1 MKIAILI
8 LLAVLGLY
16 GKNVKD
22 NPIQRLDL
30 KDGTSLL
37 RVHFNYLNAFKTTQ
51 KVRGLDGIYSINF
64 PLPNKWKIIEAD
76 GYIKYTPSILLLK
89 NLSSAIVSFNDVIVS
104 QFKIFDNKN
113 SGIKFNID
121 PSLFYKNNTLQF
133 EAIQHY
139 TLNCENGANSALWS
153 NLDLA
158 HSYIELHVRPKPIK
172 EFISS
177 IKSDVFDDKQYALTP
192 LNFVVDKKDD
202 QSLKNLALFTSV
214 ASTNLKYRLERI
226 KVSNKIDKK
235 NHNLIIA
242 TKEKALSYL
251 KRLGNYYI
259 TDDRPSLSLF
269 FNSNSCDAWL
279 NRSKF
284 AHVVP
289 DKNIKI
295 IAKGAFYDKS
305 LYLNKNRVTLKHLKV
320 NKTNSATVAF
330 WFKPEYAGHA
340 VLFGFDTYSLILVN
354 GYLGFNTANKDLYG
368 TKYKFQKNK
377 WYHITA
383 TFHNGAVERNTI
395 LVDGR
400 VQHLKQISNNFVSD
414 NARLSTNAYI
424 GGLKSEKTYYKGYI
438 DQFYMFD
445 YALTTI
451 SAKKLYRYSLE
462 HKRRGATESLYMDDK
477 IAHDINIIQNP
488 YKVDKAIIVL
498 IAKDKIKKEKL
509 IYALYKNDLV
519 NYKRQGLNIKEVTIP
534 SKASAYSAKNFIP
547 LDTKIYFNELG
558 YKTQFLK
565 GWYPPKIDIKFK
577 VYPDNHF
584 DAKDKIKANI
594 HYVLPTVVND
604 DSVVNIFL
612 NNIFANQLNIMKM
625 SNESEITISANKLF
639 NFGTSQGMPAYL
651 IGKGYNDLRLDF
663 SLVPKKKGACSVFNT
678 ENLVASVLD
687 DSYFILPSAT
697 KWIELPYMQ
706 YIIDA
711 QYPYSIYPDLQD
723 TVILL
728 ADRQNDTIASAMNF
742 IFFLAQALDS
752 YPNFLKV
759 TTALSQEDKQKHIIV
774 FGTIYDDKIQ
784 SLSKT
789 APIVFDKNRM
799 TKNYPYINRFI
810 EHETIL
816 NKDRLKKY
824 RFLTSMQ
831 ETNLVDSSIIM
842 QMSRSP
848 YNSDKTVLMFAANTP
863 KCLNK
868 GVNSLF
874 KYKNR
879 NNILGDT
886 LIYDYEDE
894 EGVAYNIKD
903 KYILSHLNWFQSLA
917 LYIGA
922 NPIRYLI
929 FFIIFLIIFVWI
941 VRTLLRKF
949 KEEHHPDAEE
959 PNGKNNEEERQEE
972 VEEEKQVDVQK
983 EDFKDVK

>member
-1 MKIAILI
+1 
-8 LLAVLGLY
+8 
-16 GKNVKD
+16 
-22 NPIQRLDL
+22 
-30 KDGTSLL
+30 
-37 RVHFNYLNAFKTTQ
+37 
-51 KVRGLDGIYSINF
+51 
-64 PLPNKWKIIEAD
+64 
-76 GYIKYTPSILLLK
+76 
-89 NLSSAIVSFNDVIVS
+89 
-104 QFKIFDNKN
+104 
-113 SGIKFNID
+113 
-121 PSLFYKNNTLQF
+121 
-133 EAIQHY
+133 
-139 TLNCENGANSALWS
+139 
-153 NLDLA
+153 
-158 HSYIELHVRPKPIK
+158 
-172 EFISS
+172 
-177 IKSDVFDDKQYALTP
+177 
-192 LNFVVDKKDD
+192 
-202 QSLKNLALFTSV
+202 
-214 ASTNLKYRLERI
+214 
-226 KVSNKIDKK
+226 
-235 NHNLIIA
+235 
-242 TKEKALSYL
+242 
-251 KRLGNYYI
+251 
-259 TDDRPSLSLF
+259 
-269 FNSNSCDAWL
+269 
-279 NRSKF
+279 
-284 AHVVP
+284 
-289 DKNIKI
+289 
-295 IAKGAFYDKS
+295 
-305 LYLNKNRVTLKHLKV
+305 
-320 NKTNSATVAF
+320 
-330 WFKPEYAGHA
+330 
-340 VLFGFDTYSLILVN
+340 
-354 GYLGFNTANKDLYG
+354 
-368 TKYKFQKNK
+368 
-377 WYHITA
+377 
-383 TFHNGAVERNTI
+383 
-395 LVDGR
+395 
-400 VQHLKQISNNFVSD
+400 
-414 NARLSTNAYI
+414 
-424 GGLKSEKTYYKGYI
+424 
-438 DQFYMFD
+438 
-445 YALTTI
+445 
-451 SAKKLYRYSLE
+451 
-462 HKRRGATESLYMDDK
+462 
-477 IAHDINIIQNP
+477 
-488 YKVDKAIIVL
+488 
-498 IAKDKIKKEKL
+498 
-509 IYALYKNDLV
+509 
-519 NYKRQGLNIKEVTIP
+519 
-534 SKASAYSAKNFIP
+534 
-547 LDTKIYFNELG
+547 
-558 YKTQFLK
+558 
-565 GWYPPKIDIKFK
+565 
-577 VYPDNHF
+577 
-584 DAKDKIKANI
+584 
-594 HYVLPTVVND
+594 
-604 DSVVNIFL
+604 
-612 NNIFANQLNIMKM
+612 
-625 SNESEITISANKLF
+625 
-639 NFGTSQGMPAYL
+639 
-651 IGKGYNDLRLDF
+651 
-663 SLVPKKKGACSVFNT
+663 
-678 ENLVASVLD
+678 
-687 DSYFILPSAT
+687 
-697 KWIELPYMQ
+697 MQ